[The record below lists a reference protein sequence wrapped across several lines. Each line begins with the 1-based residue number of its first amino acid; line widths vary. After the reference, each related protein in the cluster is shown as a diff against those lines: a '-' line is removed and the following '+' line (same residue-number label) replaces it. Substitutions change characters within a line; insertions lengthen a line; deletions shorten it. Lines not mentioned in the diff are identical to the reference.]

1 MMDQPRTWAAT
12 PQGHAQ
18 RFQGKIGF
26 QIAPQSLAQAASG
39 KCVQHNRQVDKLPL
53 QADVSDI
60 GNPELIDVAQYHACG
75 QVG

>member
-1 MMDQPRTWAAT
+1 
-12 PQGHAQ
+12 
-18 RFQGKIGF
+18 
-26 QIAPQSLAQAASG
+26 
-39 KCVQHNRQVDKLPL
+39 L